1 MTQSNILFI
10 GMDVHKES
18 IEIAVAE
25 GGIGGE
31 VRRFGAIG
39 GTKDAF
45 KKALRKLV
53 SRGKTLHFCYEA
65 GPTGYELYRYIKSEG
80 HVCIV
85 VAPSLIPKKSGDR
98 VKTDKRDAIALARLY
113 RACEL
118 TEVYVPS
125 AEDEAVRD
133 LVRARG
139 EAMHVRTK
147 AKQRLKAF
155 LLRHDIRCPQSE
167 NWSEAHL
174 RWLAEIQLPH
184 PTSQIAYQ
192 EYLNSVTEAAKRE
205 ERLMR
210 EIDKHVRRWRLWPAI
225 QALMGLKGV
234 AMITACTIIAELG
247 DLSRF
252 KHPKHLM
259 SYLGLTPTESSTG
272 SRIKRGSITKT
283 GNSRVRR
290 VLIEAAWNYRFNPK
304 VNKDV
309 QRRQEHLPQKIRNI
323 SWEAQLRLTHR
334 YKSMLKK
341 DKIKNIIVVSIA
353 RELSAFIWAI
363 FKELDLG
370 SDSIMKWESDDCAL
384 VDNATR

>member
-18 IEIAVAE
+18 IEIAIAE
-25 GGIGGE
+25 DGIGGE
-31 VRRFGAIG
+31 VRRFGKIG

-53 SRGKTLHFCYEA
+53 SKGQSLHFCYEA
-65 GPTGYELYRYIKSEG
+65 GPTGYELYRYIESQG
-80 HVCIV
+80 HVCTV
-85 VAPSLIPKKSGDR
+85 VAPSLIPKKAGDK

-113 RACEL
+113 RAGEL
-118 TEVYVPS
+118 TGVYVPN
-125 AEDEAVRD
+125 AEDEAIRD
-133 LVRARG
+133 LVRARD

-155 LLRHDIRCPQSE
+155 LLRHDIRCPHSE

-174 RWLAEIQLPH
+174 RWLAEIKLPH
-184 PTSQIAYQ
+184 ATSQIAYQ
-192 EYLNSVTEAAKRE
+192 EYLNAVTEAASRE
-205 ERLMR
+205 ERLMK
-210 EIDKHVRRWRLWPAI
+210 EINKHVRNWRLWPAVE
-225 QALMGLKGV
+225 ALMALKGV
-234 AMITACTIIAELG
+234 RMITASTTIAELG

-259 SYLGLTPTESSTG
+259 SYLGLTPSESSSG
-272 SRIKRGSITKT
+272 DRVKRGAITKT

-304 VNKDV
+304 VNKDI
-309 QRRQEHLPQKIRNI
+309 QRRQEHLPLKIRDI
-323 SWEAQLRLTHR
+323 AWDAQLRLNHR
-334 YKSMLKK
+334 YQSMLKK
-341 DKIKNIIVVSIA
+341 DKVKNVIVVSIA
-353 RELSAFIWAI
+353 RELSAFMWAI

-370 SDSIMKWESDDCAL
+370 SEPIKS
-384 VDNATR
+384 NAG